1 MKKIYLASSIIFVC
15 SVSSVRAQVPS
26 LNENFDI
33 FPSSWTVINQSDP
46 VGAFAW
52 YKPVSADEFTAHSG
66 DAVSMAVADFQSIED
81 NNSGT
86 ISTWLI
92 TPELNLAND
101 ATLTFWT
108 RTATASPYPDRLE
121 VRLSTNGPSLN
132 VGTSAVTVGDFT
144 TLLTSINQDLVIGGY
159 PETWTQYTITLSGI
173 TTGQTGRV
181 AFRYFVTDGGS
192 NGYSSYYI
200 GLDDVSFTPGTL
212 SANFLN
218 FDGAVKD
225 SRVLLNWSTSSELNN
240 KGFDVERST
249 NAQDF
254 TAIGFVQGNGT
265 TAIKSN
271 YNFTDGNKFL
281 SGNIYYRLKQIDLD
295 DKYKYSKIIQVNIQN
310 TFKWGI
316 YPNPVVTDSWLQL
329 QLAEKSKVSIQ
340 LVTANG
346 SILQSVDKG
355 LLQPGTYSVPLN
367 LNNAAKGT
375 YFARLIVNG
384 KTYSQTI
391 IK

>member
-1 MKKIYLASSIIFVC
+1 MKKIYLTSFVAFVC
-15 SVSSVRAQVPS
+15 SVCSVRAQVPT
-26 LNENFDI
+26 LNEKFDV

-46 VGAFAW
+46 VGTLAW
-52 YKPVSADEFTAHSG
+52 YKPASADEFPANSG
-66 DAVSMAVADFQSIED
+66 DAVSMAVADYQSIED

-86 ISTWLI
+86 ISNWLL
-92 TPELNLAND
+92 TPELNLQNGAI
-101 ATLTFWT
+101 LKFWT

-121 VRLSTNGPSLN
+121 VRLSKNGPSIN

-144 TLLTSINQDLVIGGY
+144 TLLTTINQDLVLGGY
-159 PETWTQYTITLSGI
+159 PETWTEYTVQLSGI
-173 TTGQTGRV
+173 TGSTTGRV

-225 SRVLLNWSTSSELNN
+225 NSVLLNWSTSDELNN

-249 NAQDF
+249 NSQDF
-254 TAIGFVQGNGT
+254 SAIGFVKGTGT
-265 TAIKSN
+265 TGNKSN

-281 SGNIYYRLKQIDLD
+281 SGNIYYRLKQIDLNGN
-295 DKYKYSKIIQVNIQN
+295 YRYSKIIQVNIQN

-329 QLAEKSKVSIQ
+329 QLAETSKVSVQ